1 METLLRM
8 FTRKRLVVL
17 LICVGIVM
25 LAGGWYVYHNRGPDV
40 LLRTAAVTRGDLVA
54 TIGSS
59 GTCEPQ
65 EVVDVG
71 AQIAGLLDTFGQD
84 PDTPGKTIDYGSK
97 VKEGELLAHIDDSL
111 YVAAVDNAQAA
122 MDQAKANVVR
132 AQADIL
138 QMRAKLDEAQNDWT
152 RAQKIGPG
160 DALAETDYDQYKA
173 TFETAKAN
181 VAVDEASI
189 VQAQQAVIGAEASL
203 RSAQKTLGYCTITS
217 PVDGVVIDRRVNI
230 GETVVASLNAPSL
243 FLIAKDLTKMQVWAP
258 VNEADIGSIH
268 PGQRVTFTVDA
279 YPDQIFV
286 GSVGK
291 VRLNA
296 TMTQNVVT
304 YTVEVNTD
312 NSDSKLL
319 PYLTANLHFE
329 VASEKDVLMVPNAAV
344 RWSPPQQDM
353 IAPDVRAEMGKS
365 ASAGP
370 GSGGMG
376 SGSEAG
382 GGAGQGA
389 AGGGEQHGPTTQG
402 SGHWHRGGGN
412 GSGGGRHATTRGTVW
427 VRDGQYVRPI
437 SVRVGIT
444 DGTLTKIDSPDIKE
458 GMEVIVADYQPSDV
472 ASGPQTN
479 PFAPQFG
486 RGPGGGGGGQRRQ

>member
-111 YVAAVDNAQAA
+111 YVAAVDNAQA
-122 MDQAKANVVR
+122 NVVR

-203 RSAQKTLGYCTITS
+203 RSAQKNLGYCTITS